1 VPPAARRYPSLLSPK
16 ATKAHVRRRQ
26 SKTSRS
32 PPIDVTPHRPT
43 GLVGGHRFC
52 IHQIERRQALRAAS
66 PKHGPVATP
75 TRFVRRGMGRR
86 RRAARLRADHAQSKS
101 TMIIQLNPIAL
112 QLSGR
117 APTYSLCTS
126 TTALI
131 APAICGETCIT
142 ARPLGTSTC
151 QHIDF
156 AAAAVA
162 HSTGATSTSPPFRKQ
177 ASADQVAF
185 CGGRLHPLHLLNFRC
200 G

>member
-43 GLVGGHRFC
+43 GFVGGHRFC

-75 TRFVRRGMGRR
+75 TRFVRHGMGASPAGSAFARR
-86 RRAARLRADHAQSKS
+86 SCSIKS
-101 TMIIQLNPIAL
+101 TMIIQLNPIEL
-112 QLSGR
+112 QLSSR
-117 APTYSLCTS
+117 APAYGLCTS
-126 TTALI
+126 TTALV
-131 APAICGETCIT
+131 APAIRGETCIT

-151 QHIDF
+151 QQIDV
-156 AAAAVA
+156 AA

-177 ASADQVAF
+177 ASAEQVAF